1 MANDAF
7 LSYSRQESK
16 EFVAR
21 LAAALEARGRD
32 CWVDLEDIPPASE
45 FMQDL
50 RDGIGGSDAFC
61 FVLSPRALES
71 EYCRRELDYA
81 LERNKRMIPI
91 AHRRLAETP
100 PEPLASHSWIPQ
112 EGLFDDDFDA
122 SVDELIR
129 ALDTDVDWVR
139 GHTKWGQRAEGWRRG
154 GQDRG
159 ALLRGQELR
168 DAETWLSGQAGKTP
182 APTASHAEF
191 VLRSQRE
198 SRNRT
203 RKMLSA
209 VAVAL
214 VISLVLAGVAFW
226 QRSVAIANFHQATG
240 VRLVSEAQ
248 AMLADSRTGG
258 DSRALQ
264 ELVIAAALT
273 GKPDRDA
280 VYDAA
285 VQQHALRKI
294 ANAAGFVYR
303 PAYSPDGTLIAT
315 GTEGGAIRL
324 WDAATGTPHGEPL
337 TGHQDNTA
345 FVSFNSDGTQLVS
358 ASTDH
363 TIRRWDVA
371 SGDQIGKTFN
381 LDEPATW
388 VTFGDQDKK
397 LAVVVGH
404 RLHIL
409 DAASGKVLATH
420 PEPVDKVALGSNKAD
435 RLAVARGK
443 TVHISKI
450 STGAQVG
457 PPSEA
462 HTDIVASLAFTPDG
476 ARLVSGSHDKTLRV
490 WDSATGLPIG
500 EPLTGHQAE
509 VTLVE
514 VSPDGTLIASGSLDH
529 TVRLWDVATGHPVGA
544 PIPASDG
551 LLTGLAFSP
560 DGRSLAVGSTDS
572 TLRIF
577 DVGAARTVT
586 GTAVAYGPDGAIVT
600 GDSAGAVRRWDPV
613 THEPLGP
620 PVTGHAKGIARLVAS
635 RNGQALI
642 SSGDEGTVRLWDP
655 RSGRPVGEPIRV
667 SDSGVISLA
676 LDPQGR
682 RFATGS
688 LDGTAQIW
696 DIETRKPLTGP
707 LRSTKVTAGTAMAVF
722 LGSDGTR
729 VASLTVNPTRGAN
742 LTIWDD
748 DSDEPVYSDDM
759 GVAFTGA
766 FGSDTTMVLGGL
778 EGTVAFVDFT
788 AQEPLQHKAVG
799 HTDAVMTAVYSPQ
812 GNRVATGSR
821 NNDVRLWDAGAGT
834 AIGRPIT
841 GPRASVINSVFSG
854 DGTQMAIGT
863 ADNEVWVWPAVAS
876 PADLCAKLTENMSHE
891 QWDEW
896 VSPDIDYIEGCPGLP
911 IAGT

>member
-81 LERNKRMIPI
+81 LERNKRIIPI
-91 AHRRLAETP
+91 AHRRLAEP
-100 PEPLASHSWIPQ
+100 PREPLASHSWIPQ
-112 EGLFDDDFDA
+112 EGLFDDDFDS

-139 GHTKWGQRAEGWRRG
+139 GHTKWGQRAEGWQRG
-154 GQDRG
+154 GHDRG

-182 APTASHAEF
+182 APTAGHAEF

-214 VISLVLAGVAFW
+214 VISLVLAAVAFW
-226 QRSVAIANFHQATG
+226 QRSVAVDNFHKATG

-248 AMLADSRTGG
+248 AMLADARTGG

-264 ELVIAAALT
+264 QLVIAAALT
-273 GKPDRDA
+273 GTPDRDA
-280 VYDAA
+280 VYDAV
-285 VQQHALRKI
+285 VQQHALREI
-294 ANAAGFVYR
+294 VNSDGFVYR
-303 PAYSPDGTLIAT
+303 PAYSPDGTLIAA

-324 WDAATGTPHGEPL
+324 WDATTGRPHGEPL
-337 TGHQDNTA
+337 TGHQENTP
-345 FVSFNSDGTQLVS
+345 FVSFSSDGTQLVS
-358 ASTDH
+358 ASTDR
-363 TIRRWDVA
+363 TIRRWDVR
-371 SGDQIGKTFN
+371 SGQQIGRTFK
-381 LDEPATW
+381 LDEQAKW
-388 VTFGDQDKK
+388 VTFEDHDKK
-397 LAVVVGH
+397 LAVVAGSRV
-404 RLHIL
+404 HIIEAESGAVL
-409 DAASGKVLATH
+409 DTH
-420 PEPVDKVALGSNKAD
+420 PEPVGNVAVSTKYD
-435 RLAVARGK
+435 RLAVARGR
-443 TVHISKI
+443 TVHIVTI
-450 STGAQVG
+450 STAAEVG
-457 PPSEA
+457 PASEA
-462 HTDIVASLAFTPDG
+462 HTDDVVSLAFTPDG
-476 ARLVSGSHDKTLRV
+476 TRLVSGSHDKTLRL
-490 WDSATGLPIG
+490 WDTATGLPIG
-500 EPLTGHQAE
+500 EPLSGHQAE
-509 VTLVE
+509 VVSVA

-529 TVRLWDVATGHPVGA
+529 TVRLWDAGTGHPVGA
-544 PIPASDG
+544 PIPATDA
-551 LLTGLAFSP
+551 LLMGLAFSP
-560 DGRSLAVGSTDS
+560 DGRSLAVSGSDS

-586 GTAVAYGPDGAIVT
+586 GTAAAYGPDGVLIT
-600 GDSAGAVRRWDPV
+600 GDLSGAVRRWDPV

-620 PVTGHAKGIARLVAS
+620 AVAGHAKNVARLIAS
-635 RNGQALI
+635 RDGQTLI
-642 SSGDEGTVRLWDP
+642 SAGDDGTVRLWDP
-655 RSGRPVGEPIRV
+655 RSGQPDGAPIRIGDTSV
-667 SDSGVISLA
+667 VALA
-676 LDPQGR
+676 LDAQGK

-688 LDGTAQIW
+688 LDGAVQIW
-696 DIETRKPLTGP
+696 DRTTRQALTQVLRPAEVAQGP
-707 LRSTKVTAGTAMAVF
+707 AMAVF
-722 LGSDGTR
+722 LGSDGNR
-729 VASLTVNPTRGAN
+729 VGSLTVNPTRGAN

-748 DSDEPVYSDDM
+748 SGKQLYSDDM

-766 FGSDTTMVLGGL
+766 FGSDTTLVLGGL
-778 EGTVAFVDFT
+778 EGTVAFVDL
-788 AQEPLQHKAVG
+788 AAEEPLQHKASG
-799 HTDAVMTAVYSPQ
+799 HTDAVITAVYSPQ

-821 NNDVRLWDAGAGT
+821 DNEVRLWDSGTGT

-841 GPRASVINSVFSG
+841 GPRASVASSVFSS
-854 DGTQMAIGT
+854 DGTQMALGT
-863 ADNEVWVWPAVAS
+863 VDNEVWVWPAVAS
-876 PADLCAKLTENMSHE
+876 PEDLCSKLTQNMSHK

-896 VSPDIDYIEGCPGLP
+896 VSPDIDYITGCPDLP
-911 IAGT
+911 IAAD

>member
-21 LAAALEARGRD
+21 LAATLEARGRD
-32 CWVDLEDIPPASE
+32 CWVDLDDIPPASE

-81 LERNKRMIPI
+81 LERNKRIIPI
-91 AHRRLAETP
+91 AHRRLAEP
-100 PEPLASHSWIPQ
+100 PREPLASHSWIPQ
-112 EGLFDDDFDA
+112 EGLFDDDFDS

-139 GHTKWGQRAEGWRRG
+139 GHTKWGQRAEGWQRG
-154 GQDRG
+154 GHDRG

-214 VISLVLAGVAFW
+214 AISLVLAAVAFW
-226 QRSVAIANFHQATG
+226 QRSVAVDNFHKATG

-248 AMLADSRTGG
+248 AMLTDSRTGG
-258 DSRALQ
+258 DTRALQ
-264 ELVIAAALT
+264 QLVIAAALT
-273 GKPDRDA
+273 GVPDRDA
-280 VYDAA
+280 VYDAV
-285 VQQHALRKI
+285 VQHHALKKI

-303 PAYSPDGTLIAT
+303 PVYSPDGTLIAA

-324 WDAATGTPHGEPL
+324 WDAATGQPHGEPL
-337 TGHQDNTA
+337 SGHEDNTSV
-345 FVSFNSDGTQLVS
+345 VSFNSDGTQLVS
-358 ASTDH
+358 ASTDRS
-363 TIRRWDVA
+363 IRRWDVR
-371 SGDQIGKTFN
+371 SGHQIGKTFK

-388 VTFGDQDKK
+388 VTFGDQDRR
-397 LAVVVGH
+397 LAVVAGS

-409 DAASGKVLATH
+409 DVASGEVLATH
-420 PEPVDKVALGSNKAD
+420 PEPVDKVALSSDKAD
-435 RLAVARGK
+435 RMAIARGR
-443 TVHISKI
+443 TVRILTI

-457 PPSEA
+457 PLSEA
-462 HTDIVASLAFTPDG
+462 HTDDVVSLAFSPDG
-476 ARLVSGSHDKTLRV
+476 TRLISGSHDKTLRI
-490 WDSATGLPIG
+490 WDAVTGLPIG
-500 EPLTGHQAE
+500 QPLSGHGAE

-529 TVRLWDVATGHPVGA
+529 TVRLWDVGTGHPVGS
-544 PIPASDG
+544 PIPATDG
-551 LLTGLAFSP
+551 LLMGLAFAP
-560 DGRSLAVGSTDS
+560 DGRSLAVGGSDH

-586 GTAVAYGPDGAIVT
+586 GTAVAYGPDGVIIT
-600 GDSAGAVRRWDPV
+600 GDSSGAVRRWDPV

-620 PVTGHAKGIARLVAS
+620 PVAGHAKGVARLVAS
-635 RNGQALI
+635 RDGQTLI

-655 RSGRPVGEPIRV
+655 RSGQPDGDAIRIG
-667 SDSGVISLA
+667 DTGVIALA
-676 LDPQGR
+676 LDAQGK
-682 RFATGS
+682 RFATGT
-688 LDGTAQIW
+688 LDGAAQIW
-696 DIETRKPLTGP
+696 DTETRRPVTGP
-707 LRSTKVTAGTAMAVF
+707 LRSAEVAGGPAMAVF
-722 LGSDGTR
+722 LGSEGNR
-729 VASLTVNPTRGAN
+729 LGSLTVNPTRGAN

-748 DSDEPVYSDDM
+748 TGKPVYSDDM

-778 EGTVAFVDFT
+778 EGTVAFVDFA
-788 AQEPLQHKAVG
+788 AQETLRHKASG
-799 HTDAVMTAVYSPQ
+799 HTDTVLTAVYSPQ

-821 NNDVRLWDAGAGT
+821 DNEVRLWDGGTGT

-841 GPRASVINSVFSG
+841 GPRASVVNSVFSA
-854 DGTQMAIGT
+854 DGKQMAIGT
-863 ADNEVWVWPAVAS
+863 LDNEVWVWPAAS
-876 PADLCAKLTENMSHE
+876 STEDLCAKLTENMSHQ

-896 VSPDIDYIEGCPGLP
+896 ITPDIDYIKGCPDLP
-911 IAGT
+911 IAAD